1 MESKT
6 ACYCC
11 KETFQNQIQLSCKH
25 FLCPKCLMR
34 QILKKNLLDLPD
46 KETLTFTC
54 KCKIGF
60 IDLSL
65 YKIEDLIT
73 KNSEKTIPQCK
84 NHQLDAIKYCRD
96 CKNFLCQKCFDAH
109 KELFPIHNVTNVTDS
124 KNKLIT
130 VNNIGS
136 ICPIHGREYINYC
149 KSDKV
154 SLCNS
159 CINDIDIANAHKDHE
174 VITYKSMLNNVNE
187 KSNKLQF
194 KTYKSCS
201 DYIDKVEN
209 DIDNKYNDN
218 YNKTTKILE
227 SMIETL
233 NKIQEDYQKKMEIK
247 FSKKNLVMSILKRV
261 YQNYYDDLKDVKGGK
276 KDIRLIKFLSR
287 DYSEFS
293 DIRFKSDLDPILNK
307 LEKIKSNFEKED
319 ISTMIKVSYSYFAK
333 KELKLYNSLKDQF
346 KDIITDIIE
355 LKDGRIV
362 ISSEDNIIK
371 IFDKSGNCIYILK
384 GHLNGV
390 RCLCSIKEA
399 KFASGSAD
407 KTVRVWDLKLNKT
420 VEILKEQSNPI
431 INLSILQGEK
441 LASCSFREIYIY
453 DDKYK
458 PQYILKEH
466 SNWVRNIIPLD
477 KNKSISCSD
486 DGIIKIY
493 DKYFRVL
500 NTLKDHNNIP
510 ILCLCLLRD
519 GRLISGDKKGKALI
533 WDKNLHDN
541 KEIKFHKNS
550 INKIIQLKDGRIV
563 SCSSD
568 KTIKVWDID
577 LRNLYVFKNHTN
589 SVNALCAF
597 RDGGMCS
604 GGSDI
609 VVYLWK

>member
-11 KETFQNQIQLSCKH
+11 KVTFQNQIQLSCKH

-46 KETLTFTC
+46 KDTLTFPC

-65 YKIEDLIT
+65 YKIEDIIT
-73 KNSEKTIPQCK
+73 KTTEKAIPQCK

-130 VNNIGS
+130 VNNISS
-136 ICPIHGREYINYC
+136 ICPIHGKEFVNYC

-154 SLCNS
+154 SLCNA
-159 CINDIDIANAHKDHE
+159 CINDIDIASAHKDHE
-174 VITYKSMLNNVNE
+174 VVTYKSMLNSVNE
-187 KSNKLQF
+187 RSNKLQF
-194 KTYKSCS
+194 KTYESFS
-201 DYIDKVEN
+201 DYVDKVEN
-209 DIDNKYNDN
+209 EFDNKYNDN

-227 SMIETL
+227 NMIETL
-233 NKIQEDYQKKMEIK
+233 NKLQEDYQKKMEIK

-276 KDIRLIKFLSR
+276 KDIKLIKFLSR

-307 LEKIKSNFEKED
+307 LEKIKSNVEKED
-319 ISTMIKVSYSYFAK
+319 LATMIKVSYSYFAK
-333 KELKLYNSLKDQF
+333 KELKLYNSFKEQF

-355 LKDGRIV
+355 LRDGRIV
-362 ISSEDNIIK
+362 VSSEDNIIK

-390 RCLCSIKEA
+390 RCLCSIKDA

-407 KTVRVWDLKLNKT
+407 KTVRIWDLKLNKT
-420 VEILKEQSNPI
+420 IEILKEQSNPVI
-431 INLSILQGEK
+431 SLSILQGEK

-466 SNWVRNIIPLD
+466 SNWVRNIISLD
-477 KNKSISCSD
+477 KNRSISCSD

-500 NTLKDHNNIP
+500 NTLKDHNNP
-510 ILCLCLLRD
+510 VLCLCLLRD
-519 GRLISGDKKGKALI
+519 GRLISGDKKGKGLV
-533 WDKNLHDN
+533 WNKTLHDN
-541 KEIKFHKNS
+541 KEIKFHN
-550 INKIIQLKDGRIV
+550 NAVNRIIQLKDGRIV

-568 KTIKVWDID
+568 KTIRVWDID
-577 LRNLYVFKNHTN
+577 LRSLYVFKNHTN

>member
-1 MESKT
+1 
-6 ACYCC
+6 
-11 KETFQNQIQLSCKH
+11 
-25 FLCPKCLMR
+25 
-34 QILKKNLLDLPD
+34 
-46 KETLTFTC
+46 
-54 KCKIGF
+54 
-60 IDLSL
+60 
-65 YKIEDLIT
+65 
-73 KNSEKTIPQCK
+73 
-84 NHQLDAIKYCRD
+84 
-96 CKNFLCQKCFDAH
+96 
-109 KELFPIHNVTNVTDS
+109 
-124 KNKLIT
+124 
-130 VNNIGS
+130 
-136 ICPIHGREYINYC
+136 
-149 KSDKV
+149 
-154 SLCNS
+154 
-159 CINDIDIANAHKDHE
+159 
-174 VITYKSMLNNVNE
+174 
-187 KSNKLQF
+187 
-194 KTYKSCS
+194 
-201 DYIDKVEN
+201 
-209 DIDNKYNDN
+209 
-218 YNKTTKILE
+218 
-227 SMIETL
+227 
-233 NKIQEDYQKKMEIK
+233 MEIK

-276 KDIRLIKFLSR
+276 KDIKLIKFLSR

-466 SNWVRNIIPLD
+466 SNWVRNIISLD

-500 NTLKDHNNIP
+500 NTLKDHNNP
-510 ILCLCLLRD
+510 VLCLCLLRD
-519 GRLISGDKKGKALI
+519 GRLISGDKKGKGLV
-533 WDKNLHDN
+533 WNKTLHDN
-541 KEIKFHKNS
+541 KEIKFHN
-550 INKIIQLKDGRIV
+550 NAVNRIIQLKDGRIV

-568 KTIKVWDID
+568 KTIRVWDID
-577 LRNLYVFKNHTN
+577 LRSLYVFKNHTN